1 MTALLAAVAGVSVW
15 GPGLEGWAASRAI
28 LAGEQPYQPHDAP
41 PPAPAWLPPNERRR
55 TGLVVRLALVVA
67 QQAVEASG
75 LAANTLRSV
84 FASANGDGPVLGAIL
99 DALTACPSGEGRVV
113 SPTQFHSSVHNA
125 AAGYWS
131 IATGNP
137 LPALCIGCHDATW
150 AAGLLAAMVEVRHGN
165 PVLLCAYD
173 HPMPARYAAKR
184 PVLAPFG
191 VGLVLTPPEP
201 ASPLATISVTY
212 VASASAA
219 AVAPDRPEL
228 RALAAGNPAGRALR
242 LLECLALGR
251 SERCDAAYLDG
262 RLEVALTAAAAAR

>member
-1 MTALLAAVAGVSVW
+1 MTALRAGIAGVSVW
-15 GPGLEGWAASRAI
+15 GPGLTGWAASRAI
-28 LAGEQPYQPHDAP
+28 LAGEQPYQPQDAP

-55 TGLVVRLALVVA
+55 IGPVVRLALTVA

-75 LAANTLRSV
+75 LAANTLRGV

-99 DALTACPSGEGRVV
+99 DALTAAADGAGRVV
-113 SPTQFHSSVHNA
+113 SPTQFHTSVHNA

-137 LPALCIGCHDATW
+137 LPAVCLGCHDSTW

-165 PVLLCAYD
+165 PVLLCVYD

-191 VGLVLTPPEP
+191 VGLVLTPSEAAAP
-201 ASPLATISVTY
+201 PLATLSVAY
-212 VASASAA
+212 AAAASAT

-242 LLECLALGR
+242 LLESLALGC
-251 SERCDAAYLDG
+251 SGRCDAAYLEG
-262 RLEVALTAAAAAR
+262 ALEVTLTVAAAP